1 MWCNKSEAGRREGG
15 QQGCVIQY
23 STGAGAAASVVN
35 HFPRG
40 PVPWVASG
48 DIIRE
53 IPSWV
58 SPWRWIYSSSGGAD
72 TQFDLNNQTFS
83 NQIHNKQ
90 TFRNEYPDTHQ
101 SYHDTVLRTVVP
113 EERAETSQSPHAE
126 EEWAAGHS
134 SRGQC
139 GSSGEGGHEGA
150 AGGRADQQ
158 QRGGGAGHGPAP
170 GLAARGPRHP
180 PESPGPAE
188 ATDGETPLGV
198 GAETPA
204 PAAAPQPRQPRL
216 RHDPLPAGG
225 LSSASHAPT
234 ASTAKDTREVAPP
247 ARDSADYNA
256 APSVI

>member
-1 MWCNKSEAGRREGG
+1 M
-15 QQGCVIQY
+15 
-23 STGAGAAASVVN
+23 
-35 HFPRG
+35 
-40 PVPWVASG
+40 
-48 DIIRE
+48 
-53 IPSWV
+53 
-58 SPWRWIYSSSGGAD
+58 
-72 TQFDLNNQTFS
+72 
-83 NQIHNKQ
+83 
-90 TFRNEYPDTHQ
+90 
-101 SYHDTVLRTVVP
+101 LRTVAP

-126 EEWAAGHS
+126 AEWAAGHS

-188 ATDGETPLGV
+188 AADSETPLGV